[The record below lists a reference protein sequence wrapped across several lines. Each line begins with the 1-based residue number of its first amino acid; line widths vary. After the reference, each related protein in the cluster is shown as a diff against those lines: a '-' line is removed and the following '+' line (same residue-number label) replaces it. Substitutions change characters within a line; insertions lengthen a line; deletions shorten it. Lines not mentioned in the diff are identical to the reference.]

1 MTCNAHALAASRRM
15 LVRQDVDLI
24 QETLRGMT
32 QSTRI
37 KNFTVVDIG
46 AGSGTTALSALEAG
60 PPVTVYSYDDD
71 PSAINWAE
79 QAVKNIGQ
87 LRHWVKL
94 LSWEDLEA
102 ALGNKKIRFAMMDHE
117 HTEDAVAEALSWCRR
132 RMAKD
137 GRLWVHDYGDP
148 RDFGLASEPTPGVAQ
163 AVDMAVA
170 EGLFELVAE
179 DGLGVVLAR
188 VD

>member
-24 QETLRGMT
+24 QETVRAVAKG
-32 QSTRI
+32 TRA
-37 KNFTVVDIG
+37 KNLTVVDIG

-79 QAVKNIGQ
+79 EAVKNTGR
-87 LRHWVKL
+87 LDDWHKL
-94 LSWEDLEA
+94 LSWEELTEA
-102 ALGNKKIRFAMMDHE
+102 IGDKKIRFAMMDHE
-117 HTEDAVAEALSWCRR
+117 HSEEAVAKALSWCRR

-137 GRLWVHDYGDP
+137 GRLWVHDYADP
-148 RDFGLASEPTPGVAQ
+148 TDFGLASEPTPGVAQ
-163 AVDMAVA
+163 AVDAAVK
-170 EGLFELVAE
+170 EGFFKLVAE

-188 VD
+188 VE